1 MNDFL
6 AGAIVALCG
15 VAALYFWHFR
25 HQTGERF
32 FGLFALAF
40 ATLGIS
46 YLFRAASDDTG
57 EFRPQIFLIRL
68 AAFLLIIAAIV
79 ENNRRASER
88 GPED

>member
-1 MNDFL
+1 MNDFIT
-6 AGAIVALCG
+6 GAIVALCG

-25 HQTGERF
+25 RQTGERF

-46 YLFRAASDDTG
+46 FLFQSTG
-57 EFRPQIFLIRL
+57 DQQSEFRPHVFLIRL

-79 ENNRRASER
+79 EKNRHAGER
-88 GPED
+88 R

>member
-25 HQTGERF
+25 RQTGERF

-40 ATLGIS
+40 TTLGIGF
-46 YLFRAASDDTG
+46 LFQATG
-57 EFRPQIFLIRL
+57 DQQSEFRPHLYLIRL

-79 ENNRRASER
+79 EKNRQAGER
-88 GPED
+88 R